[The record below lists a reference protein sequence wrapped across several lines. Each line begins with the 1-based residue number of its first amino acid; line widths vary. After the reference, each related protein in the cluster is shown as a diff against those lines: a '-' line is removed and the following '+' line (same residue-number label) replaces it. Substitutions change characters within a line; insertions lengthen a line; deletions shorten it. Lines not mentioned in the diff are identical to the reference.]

1 MKHISGALRVVEEL
15 VEQSDC
21 VESITAGCD
30 QRDVLPCMSVAR
42 PLPTPQIHTVDSRL
56 QTGNS
61 LRGDIKCAAV

>member
-61 LRGDIKCAAV
+61 LRGDI